1 MFYLAGVDTTF
12 VFNLFFSRQVNLV
25 FVLPF
30 RCTIYS
36 VVVFLDFGLATFFLV
51 FFVFNI
57 LYIFTFI
64 HHQFGQI
71 LLAMH

>member
-36 VVVFLDFGLATFFLV
+36 VVVFLDSGLAAFFQFFL
-51 FFVFNI
+51 I
-57 LYIFTFI
+57 
-64 HHQFGQI
+64 
-71 LLAMH
+71 